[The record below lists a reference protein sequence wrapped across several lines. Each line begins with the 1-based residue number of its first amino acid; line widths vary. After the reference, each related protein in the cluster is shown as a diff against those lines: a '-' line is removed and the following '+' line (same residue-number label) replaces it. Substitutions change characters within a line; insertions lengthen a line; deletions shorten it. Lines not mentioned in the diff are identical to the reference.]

1 MCAHDV
7 GSNEKLFY
15 KEFLAKIA
23 FVWRG
28 WVGAMPRLQQAGRD
42 GEVVGGAVELALA
55 RLLALV
61 QPPGHSAP
69 EYYIVILDTSRVN
82 SRSLES
88 RLAKTANLLGRFL
101 LGPLSTYCFAVHPVR
116 LIMHCAILSMSLS
129 TTILTAPVSPERQG
143 RMRIAAAGVS
153 IGSLL
158 FARLYTD

>member
-1 MCAHDV
+1 MRAHDV

-69 EYYIVILDTSRVN
+69 EHHIATLDTSRVN

-88 RLAKTANLLGRFL
+88 RLAKTANLFGPNGFYWGRSL
-101 LGPLSTYCFAVHPVR
+101 H
-116 LIMHCAILSMSLS
+116 ILFCRPPSEVEHALRYSINVFIYEYS
-129 TTILTAPVSPERQG
+129 HRACQPG
-143 RMRIAAAGVS
+143 AAREECG
-153 IGSLL
+153 
-158 FARLYTD
+158 